1 MEIGTMT
8 RVLFC
13 AFAAM
18 LAFAACGKETETA
31 DAAPP
36 EVPPAAETQ
45 SIPQSAAEPRE
56 PANELTPP
64 AGSADGETVEA
75 AASTTTAVAA
85 AVAANTPAL
94 PGGDLKD
101 WKAGTH
107 FIEYSKAQRVSSPP
121 GQVEVTEAFWYGC
134 GVCYSLEPQIEAWNQ
149 AKPDWIKLRRL
160 PVVWNE
166 VTREDA
172 RLYYTIEGLGLVD
185 TLHPAV
191 FREIHTKNRP
201 FTVVRGRAVDLAATE
216 KAARDFLLANGVS
229 AEDFAKHYRTF
240 STENKL
246 TQAARLTRDYAF
258 VHTPMLAVHG
268 KYQTDIKMAG
278 GVADM
283 FRLVNDLA
291 ARERG
296 AD

>member
-13 AFAAM
+13 ALAAM
-18 LAFAACGKETETA
+18 LAFAACGKETEPA

-36 EVPPAAETQ
+36 EAPPAAETQ
-45 SIPQSAAEPRE
+45 SVPQSAAEPRE
-56 PANELTPP
+56 PVNELTPP

-85 AVAANTPAL
+85 AVAANTPTL
-94 PGGDLKD
+94 PAGDLKD

-107 FIEYSKAQRVSSPP
+107 FIEYSKAQRVSAPP

-201 FTVVRGRAVDLAATE
+201 FTVMRDRSVDLAATE

>member
-13 AFAAM
+13 ALAAM
-18 LAFAACGKETETA
+18 LAVAACGKETKTA
-31 DAAPP
+31 ATAPANT
-36 EVPPAAETQ
+36 PPAAATQ
-45 SIPQSAAEPRE
+45 SAPEPTVEPRE
-56 PANELTPP
+56 PVDALAP
-64 AGSADGETVEA
+64 APGSADGETVEA

-85 AVAANTPAL
+85 AVAASTPSL
-94 PGGDLKD
+94 PAGDLKD

-107 FIEYSKAQRVSSPP
+107 FTEYPKALRVSAPP
-121 GQVEVTEAFWYGC
+121 GQIEVTEAFWYGC
-134 GVCYSLEPQIEAWNQ
+134 GVCYSLEPQVEAWNK
-149 AKPDWIKLRRL
+149 AKPEWIKLRRL

-201 FTVVRGRAVDLAATE
+201 FTVVRGGSVDLAATE

-229 AEDFAKHYRTF
+229 AENFAKHYRTF

-246 TQAARLTRDYAF
+246 RQAAALTRDYAF
-258 VHTPMLAVHG
+258 VHTPMMAVQG
-268 KYQTDIKMAG
+268 KYQTDINMAG
-278 GVADM
+278 GVANL
-283 FRLVNDLA
+283 FRLVSDLA

-296 AD
+296 VD

>member
-1 MEIGTMT
+1 MT
-8 RVLFC
+8 KVLFC
-13 AFAAM
+13 ALAAM
-18 LAFAACGKETETA
+18 FAFAACGKET
-31 DAAPP
+31 APS
-36 EVPPAAETQ
+36 PAAAVEEKPAEAQ
-45 SIPQSAAEPRE
+45 SLPQSAAEPRQ

-75 AASTTTAVAA
+75 SASTTSAVAA
-85 AVAANTPAL
+85 AVAANTPA
-94 PGGDLKD
+94 PPVGELKG
-101 WKAGTH
+101 WTAGTH
-107 FIEYSKAQRVSSPP
+107 FIEYATAQRVAAPP

-134 GVCYSLEPQIEAWNQ
+134 GVCYSLEPQLVAWEKT
-149 AKPDWIKLRRL
+149 KPAWVKLRRA

-172 RLYYTIEGLGLVD
+172 RIYFTLEGLGLVEKLQ
-185 TLHPAV
+185 TEV
-191 FREIHTKNRP
+191 FRQIHVRNKP
-201 FTVVRGRAVDLAATE
+201 FTQVRGGAVDLAATE
-216 KAARDFLLANGVS
+216 KAARDFFLANGVS

-246 TQAARLTRDYAF
+246 RQAATLTRDYAF
-258 VHTPMLAVHG
+258 VHTPMIAVNG

-278 GVADM
+278 GAGEL

-296 AD
+296 AN

>member
-1 MEIGTMT
+1 MT

-13 AFAAM
+13 ALAAM
-18 LAFAACGKETETA
+18 LAFAACGKETESA
-31 DAAPP
+31 DAAQP
-36 EVPPAAETQ
+36 EAPPATETQ
-45 SIPQSAAEPRE
+45 SVPQSAAEPRE
-56 PANELTPP
+56 PVNELTPAP
-64 AGSADGETVEA
+64 GSADGETVEA
-75 AASTTTAVAA
+75 APSTTTAVAA

-94 PGGDLKD
+94 PAGDLKD

-107 FIEYSKAQRVSSPP
+107 FTEYSKAQRVSAPP

-134 GVCYSLEPQIEAWNQ
+134 GVCYSLEPQVEAWNKE
-149 AKPDWIKLRRL
+149 KPDWIKLRRL

-201 FTVVRGRAVDLAATE
+201 FTVVRGGSVDLAATE

-229 AEDFAKHYRTF
+229 ADDFAKHYRTF

-246 TQAARLTRDYAF
+246 RQAATLTRDYAF
-258 VHTPMLAVHG
+258 VHTPMMAVHG

-278 GVADM
+278 GVANM

>member
-1 MEIGTMT
+1 MEAGKMT

-13 AFAAM
+13 ALAAM
-18 LAFAACGKETETA
+18 LAFAACGKETEPA
-31 DAAPP
+31 DSAPV
-36 EVPPAAETQ
+36 ETPPAAETQ
-45 SIPQSAAEPRE
+45 SVPQSAAEPRV
-56 PANELTPP
+56 PVNELTPP
-64 AGSADGETVEA
+64 AGSADGESVDA

-85 AVAANTPAL
+85 AVAANTPSPPA
-94 PGGDLKD
+94 GDLKE

-107 FIEYSKAQRVSSPP
+107 FTEYPKAQRVSAPP

-134 GVCYSLEPQIEAWNQ
+134 GVCFSLEPQVEAWEQ

-172 RLYYTIEGLGLVD
+172 RLYYTIEGLGLVEK
-185 TLHPAV
+185 LHPEV
-191 FREIHTKNRP
+191 FREIHTRNRP
-201 FTVVRGRAVDLAATE
+201 FTVVRGGSVDLAATE
-216 KAARDFLLANGVS
+216 KAARNFLLANGVS

-246 TQAARLTRDYAF
+246 RQAATLTRDYAF
-258 VHTPMLAVHG
+258 VHTPMIAVHG

-278 GVADM
+278 GVANL

-296 AD
+296 AN